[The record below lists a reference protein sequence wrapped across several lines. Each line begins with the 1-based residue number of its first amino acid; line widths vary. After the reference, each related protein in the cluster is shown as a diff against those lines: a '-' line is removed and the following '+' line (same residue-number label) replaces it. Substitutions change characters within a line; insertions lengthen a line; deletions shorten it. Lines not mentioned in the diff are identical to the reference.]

1 VRTQSRPS
9 PLAVVMLLLLGAFPV
24 HAAKRSEARPWA
36 VGVSQERQTKALQL
50 FKDGNDALRL
60 GIFKDARAAYEE
72 ALKHWDHPAI
82 HYNLGLTLVN
92 LEKPLEAYPHFEE
105 ALKYGEAPLDAERFA
120 QANRFKNLLTSQLAR
135 LEVRCDTP
143 GARVIL
149 DGDELFVGPGIIS
162 RLIKAGTHTVAA
174 SKDGYI
180 PNEVRQPMLPGETT
194 SFDMRLY
201 TEAEL
206 TEYRRKFDAWIPFA
220 VMGAG
225 MGIAG
230 GGGALLYAANGLV
243 FQYDEDMQACALDSP
258 INGCS
263 NSDTLLKLAND
274 RSAALGQ
281 QQLAVAAFGLGG
293 AVAATGV
300 ILAIINQPQPYRIDP
315 SQKKVNVAVM
325 PLVSPTGGG
334 VSAML
339 RF

>member
-1 VRTQSRPS
+1 VRTTFQLPG
-9 PLAVVMLLLLGAFPV
+9 LAAVVLLALSALPAQ
-24 HAAKRSEARPWA
+24 AAKRSEARPWA
-36 VGVSQERQTKALQL
+36 VGVSQERQAKALQL
-50 FKDGNDALRL
+50 FKEGNDALRL
-60 GIFKDARAAYEE
+60 GIFRDARSAYEE

-82 HYNLGLTLVN
+82 HYNLGLALVN
-92 LEKPLEAYPHFEE
+92 LEKSLEAYPHFEE

-149 DGDELFVGPGIIS
+149 DGEELFIGPGIIS

-174 SKDGYI
+174 SKEGYI

-194 SFDMRLY
+194 QVDMRLY
-201 TEAEL
+201 TDAEL
-206 TEYRRKFDAWIPFA
+206 TEYRRRFDAWIPFA

-225 MGIAG
+225 VGIAG

-243 FQYDEDMQACALDSP
+243 FQYDEDMQACALDNP
-258 INGCS
+258 VNGCTG
-263 NSDTLLKLAND
+263 SDTLLKLAND
-274 RSAALGQ
+274 RASALGQ
-281 QQLAVAAFGLGG
+281 QQLAVAAFGVGG
-293 AVAATGV
+293 AVAATGL
-300 ILAIINQPQPYRIDP
+300 ILAILNQPQPYRIDP

-325 PLVSPTGGG
+325 PLVAPTGGG